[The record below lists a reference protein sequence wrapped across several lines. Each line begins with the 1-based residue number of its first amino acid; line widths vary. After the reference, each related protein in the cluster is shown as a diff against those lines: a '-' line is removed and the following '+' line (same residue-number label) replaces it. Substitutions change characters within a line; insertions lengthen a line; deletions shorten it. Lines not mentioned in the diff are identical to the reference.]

1 MADYQRVKAKARAW
15 LDQLDVDTVQL
26 MKVGIKGKKKL
37 AEILDAYL
45 SFLHHAGDSAER
57 QKILAR
63 VEGLVQ
69 QTRRPDYHDMLS
81 CSDTE
86 FVQNSMS
93 YLRVLWLMEQL
104 GLDAK
109 HYREQVLLMRPRL
122 DAHLEK
128 RGPWQQAMF
137 AEYYDRFKLEK
148 PPVLQSTVM
157 QKGTIARRVP
167 VGSYDDN
174 TTYDLTHEVFVA
186 FDYGLQRAQS
196 RFSKEDLAYTREV
209 LPELVRRYA
218 REKNPD
224 LVGELLSCMTYLGW
238 HSDPAYQYAI
248 NFLLDGQNPNGTWGD
263 YEKLRNRFGKYLEHH
278 VYLHTTM
285 VVMESL
291 TEAFEGHWSKSG

>member
-1 MADYQRVKAKARAW
+1 MRYGWGWSPCSSLVRRLLFLGAFYSLVCERPLLGTPSAAPEDIRPSPASKPNEANPQAPRTADYQRVKAKARAW

-109 HYREQVLLMRPRL
+109 HYREQVLLMKPRL

-128 RGPWQQAMF
+128 RGPWQ
-137 AEYYDRFKLEK
+137 
-148 PPVLQSTVM
+148 PVS
-157 QKGTIARRVP
+157 A
-167 VGSYDDN
+167 VG
-174 TTYDLTHEVFVA
+174 F
-186 FDYGLQRAQS
+186 
-196 RFSKEDLAYTREV
+196 
-209 LPELVRRYA
+209 
-218 REKNPD
+218 
-224 LVGELLSCMTYLGW
+224 C
-238 HSDPAYQYAI
+238 
-248 NFLLDGQNPNGTWGD
+248 
-263 YEKLRNRFGKYLEHH
+263 
-278 VYLHTTM
+278 
-285 VVMESL
+285 
-291 TEAFEGHWSKSG
+291 